1 MRIIKE
7 VLCVT
12 NDALREIKKAEDNGA
27 QLIINAKTEAKYR
40 IEQTVR
46 EIEKSKLDAEER
58 FKIIYNDRIEVAT
71 RQANELAENRLRVA
85 RGEAQELITH
95 AEQGMDEAVNIIIE
109 EIKSLWQ

>member
-58 FKIIYNDRIEVAT
+58 FKRIYNDRIE
-71 RQANELAENRLRVA
+71 ANELVENRLRVA
-85 RGEAQELITH
+85 RDEAQELITH